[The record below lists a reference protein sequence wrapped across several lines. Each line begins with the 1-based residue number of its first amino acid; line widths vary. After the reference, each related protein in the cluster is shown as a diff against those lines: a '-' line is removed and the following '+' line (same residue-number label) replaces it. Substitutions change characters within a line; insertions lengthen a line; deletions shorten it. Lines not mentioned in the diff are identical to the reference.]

1 VSTYPPRRN
10 FIDCGALLKR
20 AVNAQ
25 RRLPV
30 PIKLKG
36 TSLRFQ
42 ITGCLENIGSLVS
55 NDFSLF
61 NCRAASQTKKLGA

>member
-1 VSTYPPRRN
+1 LIAGRY
-10 FIDCGALLKR
+10 LKR

-25 RRLPV
+25 RRLPL

-61 NCRAASQTKKLGA
+61 SCRAASQTKKLGA